1 MRRGEVCIE
10 ILISELLPHKIAW
23 KLKKIYVTNYYLLMV
38 DQTIWSGFL
47 EFTLKNLLVILMFVQ
62 VWVRTPSLEFNHT
75 SFST

>member
-1 MRRGEVCIE
+1 MCRGKVCIE
-10 ILISELLPHKIAW
+10 IIISELLPHKIDW

-62 VWVRTPSLEFNHT
+62 VWVRTPSLEFNHP

>member
-23 KLKKIYVTNYYLLMV
+23 KLKNIYVTNYYLLMV

>member
-23 KLKKIYVTNYYLLMV
+23 KLKKIYITNYYLLMV

-47 EFTLKNLLVILMFVQ
+47 EFTFKKSFGDSNVCAGLGQDSFPRVQ
-62 VWVRTPSLEFNHT
+62 PY
-75 SFST
+75 